1 MLEQTLKTNIQK
13 IEKNIQEACE
23 TSSRDVDSVKL
34 ICVSKSV
41 DNETTKQVVDQGII
55 HFAENR
61 MEKLLEKKEFF
72 KEDRHIKWHFI
83 GNLQRRKVK
92 TIINEIDYFHA
103 LDNVKLASEIDKR
116 AEKQIKCFVQVNVS
130 GEESKQGVSP
140 DSLDEFIDSLSV
152 FENIVVVG
160 LMTMAPY
167 EASNDE
173 LHHIFS
179 DLNRLKTAIES
190 KQLAY
195 APCKE
200 LSMGMSRDYDV
211 AISEG
216 ATFVRVGSSFFD
228 DDEKEVGTDEFI

>member
-1 MLEQTLKTNIQK
+1 MLEQTLKKNIQK
-13 IEKNIQEACE
+13 IEKNIQEVCE
-23 TSSRDVDSVKL
+23 EYDRNVENVKL

-61 MEKLLEKKEFF
+61 VEKLLEKKEFF
-72 KEDRHIKWHFI
+72 KEDTQIQWHFI

-103 LDNVKLASEIDKR
+103 LDNLKLASEIDKR
-116 AEKQIKCFVQVNVS
+116 AEKKIKCFIQVNVS
-130 GEESKQGVSP
+130 GEESKQGLSP

-167 EASNDE
+167 EASDKE
-173 LHHIFS
+173 LHQIFS
-179 DLNRLKTAIES
+179 DLNRLKKANES
-190 KQLAY
+190 KELAY
-195 APCKE
+195 APCTE

-216 ATFVRVGSSFFD
+216 ATFVRVGSSFFIA
-228 DDEKEVGTDEFI
+228 DEKEVVADEFI

>member
-1 MLEQTLKTNIQK
+1 MLLEQTLKKNIQK
-13 IEKNIQEACE
+13 IDENIQTACE
-23 TSSRDVDSVKL
+23 LSNRDVESVQL

-41 DNETTKQVVDQGII
+41 DNDSTKQVVDQGIT
-55 HFAENR
+55 HLAENR

-72 KEDRHIKWHFI
+72 KDNPTITWHFI

-92 TIINEIDYFHA
+92 LIINEIDYFHA

-116 AEKQIKCFVQVNVS
+116 AEKKIKCFIQVNVS
-130 GEESKQGVSP
+130 GEESKQGVTP
-140 DSLDEFIDSLSV
+140 DALEEFIDSLSV
-152 FENIVVVG
+152 FENIVIVG

-167 EASNDE
+167 DANSEE

-179 DLNRLKTAIES
+179 ELNRLKKVSED
-190 KQLAY
+190 KNLAY
-195 APCKE
+195 APCHE
-200 LSMGMSRDYDV
+200 LSMGMSRDYCV

-228 DDEKEVGTDEFI
+228 EEEKEVGNS